1 MRNLCTVTKSN
12 AHLLQLEKA
21 HVQQGRPSAAKKK
34 KKIYFS
40 LFSFSSFSLIIF
52 KCWND
57 VSLKS

>member
-34 KKIYFS
+34 KKILLFFVLIFLFFFDYF
-40 LFSFSSFSLIIF
+40 
-52 KCWND
+52 
-57 VSLKS
+57 